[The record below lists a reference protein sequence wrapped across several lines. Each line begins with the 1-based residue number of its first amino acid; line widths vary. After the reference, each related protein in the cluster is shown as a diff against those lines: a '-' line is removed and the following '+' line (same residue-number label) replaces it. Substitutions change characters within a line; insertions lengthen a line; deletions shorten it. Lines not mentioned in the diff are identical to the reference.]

1 MPTLIDS
8 LVVRLGLESKGFA
21 QDSADATN
29 KMRSLEDQIAAT
41 TKALRELNKTG
52 EKKSDSY
59 KKESDALGKR
69 LDGLKQQQ
77 RSMRRA
83 NEDTKQAND
92 LQKESAK
99 GYENVTSGAI
109 KFLAVLGGAIAL
121 KEFVSDSIQANYALQ
136 RMSTNLNVSVSS
148 LSAWGNAAKL
158 FGGGAEDV
166 AGTFQMMRGAEYQ
179 LFRGSGAMPQV
190 GRYYTQIGMGMG
202 EFRKTPEEQ
211 LMDVQRH
218 SLKTF
223 GRDGK
228 YTGDQREMAFQA
240 GIAAGIAPSLMTML
254 LTSTSAQLKENLA
267 ALKKLSPNEEQTK
280 EQTELLKTMVLLGAE
295 FRKLGW
301 DILGLFSPFVSL
313 LSGWVQKLTK
323 MDSAKRDAILGAA
336 GIGGLGLM
344 AGSVVLMKK
353 SANWFV
359 RSMGAQFAKGVA
371 GDAAAGAAEGAG
383 GAAGAA
389 AGEGAVIAGEAEASA
404 VAAPGTLGTSLI
416 VGLVAI
422 VCTAVVYWMATHW
435 DTVKQL
441 AGQAKDAAIE
451 AVHKVSGYASRAW
464 GSVSS
469 SEAGHKISG
478 YASKAWDSV
487 SSNKVMRFFEGK
499 GWTSAQAAG
508 LAARVNRESKG
519 RPDQAEIGSGKGY
532 GLLQWGPARQA
543 EFKKWSGHDIHGSTE
558 SEQLEFMQYELTKG
572 KEKKA
577 GYRLRGTK
585 TASEAGEI
593 ASLSY
598 ARPRDRA
605 GEAIRTAREAQ
616 LLMGIAGASNMP
628 MIASHSSTLRGG
640 NNSTM
645 SVGEIHVH
653 TQATD
658 APGIAKD
665 MKNALNY
672 EFTANAN
679 GAVS

>member
-41 TKALRELNKTG
+41 TKSLRELNKTG
-52 EKKSDSY
+52 DKKSDNY
-59 KKESDALGKR
+59 KKESDALSKH

-77 RSMRRA
+77 RAMRRA
-83 NEDTKQAND
+83 NEDTNRAND

-99 GYENVTSGAI
+99 GYENVTSGAV
-109 KFLAVLGGAIAL
+109 KFLAVLAGAIAL

-240 GIAAGIAPSLMTML
+240 GNAAGIAPSLMTMM
-254 LTSTSAQLKENLA
+254 LTTTSAQLKENLA
-267 ALKKLSPNEEQTK
+267 TLKKLAPNEEQTK

-323 MDSAKRDAILGAA
+323 MDPGKRDAVLTAA
-336 GIGGLGLM
+336 GISGLGFM

-353 SANWFV
+353 ARNWFV

-371 GDAAAGAAEGAG
+371 GNAAAGVAEGAG
-383 GAAGAA
+383 ASAGAV

-404 VAAPGTLGTSLI
+404 VAAPGTLGTSLL

-441 AGQAKDAAIE
+441 AGKAKDAAIE
-451 AVHKVSGYASRAW
+451 VGHKVSGYASRAW
-464 GSVSS
+464 DSVSS
-469 SEAGHKISG
+469 SR
-478 YASKAWDSV
+478 
-487 SSNKVMRFFEGK
+487 VMRFFEGK

-508 LAARVNRESKG
+508 LTARVNRESKG
-519 RPDQAEIGSGKGY
+519 RADQQEIGGGKGY

-558 SEQLEFMQYELTKG
+558 AEQLEFMQYELTKG
-572 KEKKA
+572 KEKRA
-577 GYRLRGTK
+577 GDRLRGAK
-585 TASEAGEI
+585 TAAEAGEI

-605 GEAIRTAREAQ
+605 GEASRTAREAQ

-628 MIASHSSTLRGG
+628 MIASHASTLRGG
-640 NNSTM
+640 STSTM
-645 SVGEIHVH
+645 SVGEVHVH

-665 MKNALNY
+665 IKNALNY